1 MDGWMDGWMDG
12 VRWIGLSWMSG
23 GNGATGVRYTRQTE
37 IKTGRRCEKKGVKW
51 KPVKDVVGCVHV
63 RPTAIIEKGG
73 IIV

>member
-1 MDGWMDGWMDG
+1 
-12 VRWIGLSWMSG
+12 MSG